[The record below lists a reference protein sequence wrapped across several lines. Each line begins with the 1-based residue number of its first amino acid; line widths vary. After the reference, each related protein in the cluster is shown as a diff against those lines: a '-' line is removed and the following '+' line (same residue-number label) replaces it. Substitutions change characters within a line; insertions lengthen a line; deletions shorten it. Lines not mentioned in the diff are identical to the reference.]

1 VLSLAWRSGTTQHPC
16 LFRQHTGAR
25 AASTPGAVLGE
36 SSFRTRLSAPLGRYA
51 IVGTCP
57 ARENLTMDGQG
68 AAITDWWSELD
79 AVTSLL
85 GRLAQEGTIAIRRV
99 ARTSG

>member
-1 VLSLAWRSGTTQHPC
+1 
-16 LFRQHTGAR
+16 
-25 AASTPGAVLGE
+25 
-36 SSFRTRLSAPLGRYA
+36 
-51 IVGTCP
+51 
-57 ARENLTMDGQG
+57 MDGQG